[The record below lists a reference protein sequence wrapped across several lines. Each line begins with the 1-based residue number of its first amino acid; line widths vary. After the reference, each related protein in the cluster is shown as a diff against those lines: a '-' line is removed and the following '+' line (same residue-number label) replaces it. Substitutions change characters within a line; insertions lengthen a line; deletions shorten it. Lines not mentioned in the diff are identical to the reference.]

1 MDNDSDHAPDLIASL
16 GYMCLGSRLKR
27 LGERLQSGVTQHLT
41 ARDIAVQPAQLPL
54 LWALRDEGP
63 LTIGA
68 LSDRLGISQPGVS
81 RAAAALEKLGM
92 IGAATA
98 GKDKRQRR
106 IMITP
111 QAEALLSTLS
121 SDLFPAVQAAV
132 EALCLAAGPDFLG
145 DLRRI
150 EDGLDRE
157 PLDGRIGRSITEQ
170 GMEGS
175 NHGP

>member
-1 MDNDSDHAPDLIASL
+1 MDIDSDHAPDLIASL

-27 LGERLQSGVTQHLT
+27 LGERMQAGVTQHLV
-41 ARDIAVQPAQLPL
+41 ARGIAVQPAQLPL

-81 RAAAALEKLGM
+81 RAVAALERLGM

-98 GKDKRQRR
+98 AKDKRQRR

-111 QAEALLSTLS
+111 QAQALLAALS
-121 SDLFPAVQAAV
+121 ADLFPAVQQAV
-132 EALCLAAGPDFLG
+132 EALCLSAGPDFLG
-145 DLRRI
+145 DLGRI
-150 EDGLDRE
+150 EDGLGRD
-157 PLDGRIGRSITEQ
+157 PLDGRIGRAMRGQ
-170 GMEGS
+170 GMGGS
-175 NHGP
+175 NHRP